1 MKENK
6 FSYTT
11 LLQIGESLHTY
22 NKIDELQQYISTL
35 TNNNDKLSVQLKIE
49 HIKVTHLNQ

>member
-22 NKIDELQQYISTL
+22 NKIDELKQYISKL

>member
-6 FSYTT
+6 FSYTK

-22 NKIDELQQYISTL
+22 NKLDELEQYICTL
-35 TNNNDKLSVQLKIE
+35 TNNNDRLSVQLKIQ